1 MPSFLDPLMLHF
13 QSFSEPYIPVNNK
26 TKKIN
31 MRMKKKNDSKKIP
44 TEIRECAEHSY
55 GSSPNV
61 SSIVK

>member
-1 MPSFLDPLMLHF
+1 MLHF

-31 MRMKKKNDSKKIP
+31 MRMKKKNDSKKIT
-44 TEIRECAEHSY
+44 TEIRECAEHSN

>member
-1 MPSFLDPLMLHF
+1 M
-13 QSFSEPYIPVNNK
+13 
-26 TKKIN
+26 KKK
-31 MRMKKKNDSKKIP
+31 KKKNDSKKIP